1 MDTITYDDFLKVE
14 LVAGTISAVETVPKS
29 NKLVK
34 LTVYFGPEIGARTIM
49 AGIAKH
55 FTPESLVNMQVVAVL
70 NLAPRQMMG
79 VDSHGMLLAG
89 HNETDGSLSMVTCPN
104 VPPGTRLG

>member
-14 LVAGTISAVETVPKS
+14 LVAGKIVAVETVPKS
-29 NKLVK
+29 SKLLK
-34 LTVYFGPEIGARTIM
+34 LSVFFGAEIGTRTIM

-55 FTPESLVNMQVVAVL
+55 FTPEALADKQVVAVL

-79 VDSHGMLLAG
+79 VESHGMLLAG
-89 HNETDGSLSMVTCPN
+89 HNDSDESLSMVTCPN